1 MYYAN
6 PNISYMQ
13 DLNLYNQIN
22 PSIERNSNNFNQYG
36 MPMQFIPYNQMQT
49 QSFQNNN
56 QMMGINQLMQTNNEL
71 ENMYPSIYKIINPVV
86 ERVVDG
92 TISRNQIIDETTL
105 NNMVDTVFNIVEGQI
120 ERDLS
125 MPNNNVENRTVNSNQ
140 TRNERN
146 MEAITSKNNVEDR
159 SSELIKDIIKIL
171 TIRTIIEKNNARI
184 NYFYNMQTNNPGMMR
199 TNFF

>member
-159 SSELIKDIIKIL
+159 SSGLIKDIIKIL

-184 NYFYNMQTNNPGMMR
+184 NYFYNMQTNNPGIMR